1 MVDDIR
7 KTTKPGKAERKVD
20 PAHTQIDVSDFIGQR
35 LRKYYDE
42 VAKQPIPD
50 RFIDLLDRLEAK
62 ASPKK

>member
-1 MVDDIR
+1 MVDDNR
-7 KTTKPGKAERKVD
+7 KTAKPGKAERKVD
-20 PAHTQIDVSDFIGQR
+20 LAHTQTDVSDFIGQR

>member
-1 MVDDIR
+1 MVDDNR
-7 KTTKPGKAERKVD
+7 KTAKPGKAERKVD
-20 PAHTQIDVSDFIGQR
+20 PAQTQTDVSDFIGQR